1 MDPLLR
7 GGKLGWAGD
16 LRGLEGR
23 ANFGHGGHSSPSLMP
38 IQRPPIAPRQ
48 QKISHVEIYWKTVTY
63 RTLALYMCLI
73 LAVVAAILYLIY
85 PEAFANAMAR
95 ISKAVGA
102 GAAQSADLTA
112 KQAKF
117 VNLDG
122 RVQVKK
128 VNSVQWVS
136 ADYRMTLDKGDLIQT
151 GADGAARIT
160 FADSTTYTVQ
170 SDTLVTVEE
179 NSVGRDSET
188 RVAMHISSGA
198 VDLTTG
204 TWDSPKSKAE
214 VSFSNAVASVKQN
227 SRAAVRSDPT
237 TREAEIT
244 VSAGAAEVETTD
256 GRQHVEIGRWERVT
270 VPAAGGAV
278 VKSNVLA
285 PPDLAGPLNLQP
297 LIVPDPKHA
306 PVHFEWK
313 PVPEAIGY
321 ELRVSTTSM
330 FSRIVEDRKVA
341 GTSVEITGLDPG
353 DYFWDVVAT
362 DAQKRVSAPSD
373 TFKFTLATQGRG
385 QEMLLEVGSTELHGN
400 VVEIS
405 GRTEPGA
412 ALIINGEPVADIRS
426 DGTFKYFT
434 APLSRGDQTIVM
446 TGQNRRGGTA
456 IKRVEIVV
464 P

>member
-1 MDPLLR
+1 MQ
-7 GGKLGWAGD
+7 
-16 LRGLEGR
+16 
-23 ANFGHGGHSSPSLMP
+23 N
-38 IQRPPIAPRQ
+38 QRLPVVHR
-48 QKISHVEIYWKTVTY
+48 QKISPVEVYWKTVTY
-63 RTLALYMCLI
+63 RTVAIYMLLVLAIVM
-73 LAVVAAILYLIY
+73 ATLYLIY
-85 PEAFANAMAR
+85 PEAYSGVAAK
-95 ISKAVGA
+95 ISDALGGGPKV
-102 GAAQSADLTA
+102 AAEMSV

-128 VNSVQWVS
+128 VNSVQWVA
-136 ADYRMTLDKGDLIQT
+136 ADYRMALDKGDLIQT
-151 GADGAARIT
+151 SGDGAARVT
-160 FADSTTYTVQ
+160 FADGTTYTVQ
-170 SDTLVTVEE
+170 ADTLVTVEE

-227 SRAAVRSDPT
+227 SRAAVRSDPRT
-237 TREAEIT
+237 NQSDIT
-244 VSAGAAEVETTD
+244 VSAGTAELATTD

-270 VPAAGGAV
+270 VPPAGGTV
-278 VKSNVLA
+278 LKTNVLA
-285 PPDLAGPLNLQP
+285 PPDLAEPLNLQP

-313 PVPEAIGY
+313 PAPEAISY
-321 ELRVSTTSM
+321 EIRVSTTSM
-330 FSRIVEDRKVA
+330 FSRIVEDRKLA
-341 GTSVEITGLDPG
+341 GTSVDITGLDPG
-353 DYFWDVVAT
+353 DYFWDVIAS
-362 DAQKRVSAPSD
+362 DALKHVSAASD
-373 TFKFTLATQGRG
+373 TFKFTLATQGKG
-385 QEMLLEVGSTELHGN
+385 QEMLLEIGNTELHGN

-412 ALIINGEPVADIRS
+412 ALIINGESVADIHP
-426 DGTFKYFT
+426 DGAFKYFT
-434 APLSRGDQTIVM
+434 QSLGRGSHSIAI

>member
-1 MDPLLR
+1 MQ
-7 GGKLGWAGD
+7 
-16 LRGLEGR
+16 
-23 ANFGHGGHSSPSLMP
+23 N
-38 IQRPPIAPRQ
+38 QRLPVVHR
-48 QKISHVEIYWKTVTY
+48 QKISPVEVYWKTVTY
-63 RTLALYMCLI
+63 RTVAIYMLLVLAIVM
-73 LAVVAAILYLIY
+73 ATLYLIY
-85 PEAFANAMAR
+85 PEAYSGVAAK
-95 ISKAVGA
+95 ISDALGGGPKA
-102 GAAQSADLTA
+102 AAEMSV

-128 VNSVQWVS
+128 VNSVQWVA
-136 ADYRMTLDKGDLIQT
+136 ADYRMALDKGDLIQT
-151 GADGAARIT
+151 SGDGAARVT
-160 FADSTTYTVQ
+160 FADGTTYTVQ
-170 SDTLVTVEE
+170 ADTLVTVEE

-227 SRAAVRSDPT
+227 SRAAVRSDPRT
-237 TREAEIT
+237 NQSDIT
-244 VSAGAAEVETTD
+244 VSAGTAELATTD

-270 VPAAGGAV
+270 VPPAGGTV
-278 VKSNVLA
+278 LKTNVLA
-285 PPDLAGPLNLQP
+285 PPDLAEPLNLQP

-313 PVPEAIGY
+313 PAPEAISY
-321 ELRVSTTSM
+321 EIRVSTTSM
-330 FSRIVEDRKVA
+330 FSRIVEDRKLA
-341 GTSVEITGLDPG
+341 GTSVDISGLDPG
-353 DYFWDVVAT
+353 DYFWDVIAS
-362 DAQKRVSAPSD
+362 DALKHVSAASD
-373 TFKFTLATQGRG
+373 TFKFTLATQGKG
-385 QEMLLEVGSTELHGN
+385 QEMLLEIGNTELHGN

-412 ALIINGEPVADIRS
+412 ALIINGESVADIHP
-426 DGTFKYFT
+426 DGAFKYFT
-434 APLSRGDQTIVM
+434 QSLGRGSHSIAI

>member
-1 MDPLLR
+1 
-7 GGKLGWAGD
+7 
-16 LRGLEGR
+16 
-23 ANFGHGGHSSPSLMP
+23 MP
-38 IQRPPIAPRQ
+38 IQRPPILPRP
-48 QKISHVEIYWKTVTY
+48 KTSNVEVYWKTITY
-63 RTLALYMCLI
+63 RTVFIYLLLIFAIVLATM
-73 LAVVAAILYLIY
+73 YLIY
-85 PEAFANAMAR
+85 PETFSGVITR
-95 ISKAVGA
+95 ISQALGGGA
-102 GAAQSADLTA
+102 DTRAELTP

-128 VNSVQWVS
+128 VNSVQWVT
-136 ADYRMTLDKGDLIQT
+136 ADYRMALDKGDLIQT
-151 GADGAARIT
+151 SGDGAARIT
-160 FADSTTYTVQ
+160 FADGTTYTVQ
-170 SDTLVTVEE
+170 AETLVTVEE

-188 RVAMHISSGA
+188 RVGMHITSGA

-227 SRAAVRSDPT
+227 SRAAVRSDPKT
-237 TREAEIT
+237 NESEIT
-244 VSAGAAEVETTD
+244 VSAGNAELATTD
-256 GRQHVEIGRWERVT
+256 GQQRVTIGRFERVT
-270 VPAAGGAV
+270 VPSNGGTV
-278 VKSNVLA
+278 VKTNVLA
-285 PPDLAGPLNLQP
+285 PPDLAEPLNLQP

-313 PVPEAIGY
+313 PVSDAVSY

-330 FSRIVEDRKVA
+330 FSRIVEDRKLS
-341 GTSVEITGLDPG
+341 GTSVELAGLDPG
-353 DYFWDVVAT
+353 DYFWDVLAT

-373 TFKFTLATQGRG
+373 TFKFTLATQGKG
-385 QEMLLEVGSTELHGN
+385 QEMMLEIATPELHGN

-412 ALIINGEPVADIRS
+412 ALIINGESVADIHP
-426 DGTFKYFT
+426 DGSFKYFT
-434 APLSRGDQTIVM
+434 SSLARGSQTVVI

-456 IKRVEIVV
+456 IKRVEIVI